1 MREWLASH
9 IRQSSIMKILV
20 AGGTGFI
27 GTHVVRELLSV
38 DPDISIRILTRRAQT
53 ANRWGK
59 RVEFTQANV
68 TKPATLASTAAG
80 VDIAVHAVQFPNHPI
95 ENPALGR
102 TYLEVAGKGT
112 RNMVE
117 ACKDARV
124 RRFVYLTCGGRAG
137 GKNRLWITARE
148 MAENAVRESV
158 MEYVIL
164 RPSFVY
170 GPEDRSLNRMIGFT
184 RHLPLVPVIGDGK
197 ATLRPVS
204 VFDVARVAALAAL
217 RPGGL
222 NRTYDLGGPQ
232 ELTIDQVA
240 RTIQKVL
247 GKKRVLVH
255 LPVALAKFIAGLL
268 SMLPKPPLSP
278 AAVEFMLMQE
288 KVDPGAAEKAFGM
301 KFEDLET
308 ALRRYVGV

>member
-27 GTHVVRELLSV
+27 GTHVVRELLAL
-38 DPDISIRILTRRAQT
+38 DPDTSIRILTRRAQT

-68 TKPATLASTAAG
+68 TKPATLASAVAG
-80 VDIAVHAVQFPNHPI
+80 VDIVVHAVQFPNHPI
-95 ENPALGR
+95 ENPALGW

-124 RRFVYLTCGGRAG
+124 RRFVYLTCAGGAG
-137 GKNRLWITARE
+137 GKNRPWITARK
-148 MAENAVRESV
+148 MAENAVRESG

-164 RPSFVY
+164 RLSFVY

-184 RHLPLVPVIGDGK
+184 RHLPFVPVIGDGK
-197 ATLRPVS
+197 ATLQPVS
-204 VFDVARVAALAAL
+204 VFDVARLAAQAAL
-217 RPGGL
+217 RQAGV
-222 NRTYDLGGPQ
+222 NQTYDLGGPQ

-288 KVDPGAAEKAFGM
+288 KVDPRAAEEAFGM

-308 ALRRYVGV
+308 ALRRYVRP

>member
-1 MREWLASH
+1 
-9 IRQSSIMKILV
+9 MKVLV

-27 GTHVVRELLSV
+27 GTHSVRELLAL

-68 TKPATLASTAAG
+68 TKRATLSSAVAG
-80 VDIAVHAVQFPNHPI
+80 VDVVVHSVQFPNHPV
-95 ENPALGR
+95 ENPALGW
-102 TYLEVAGKGT
+102 TYLEVDGKGT

-117 ACKDARV
+117 ACKNARV
-124 RRFVYLTCGGRAG
+124 RRFIYVTCSGASA
-137 GKNRLWITARE
+137 KNRAAARK
-148 MAENAVRESV
+148 MAEDAVRESR

-164 RPSFVY
+164 RPSLVY

-184 RHLPLVPVIGDGK
+184 RHFPLIPVIGNGK
-197 ATLRPVS
+197 AVLQPIS
-204 VFDVARVAALAAL
+204 VFDVARVAALATLKQGAV
-217 RPGGL
+217 
-222 NRTYDLGGPQ
+222 NQTYDLGGPQ

-247 GKKRVLVH
+247 GKKRVLIH

-278 AAVEFMLMQE
+278 AAVESMLIEE
-288 KVDPGAAEKAFGM
+288 KVDAGGAEKAFGI

-308 ALRRYVGV
+308 ALRRYVD

>member
-1 MREWLASH
+1 
-9 IRQSSIMKILV
+9 MKVLV

-27 GTHVVRELLSV
+27 GTHAVRELLSL
-38 DPDISIRILTRRAQT
+38 DPDTSIRILTRRAQT

-68 TKPATLASTAAG
+68 TKPATLPSTAAG
-80 VDIAVHAVQFPNHPI
+80 VDIAIHAVQFPNHPI
-95 ENPALGR
+95 ENPGLGW
-102 TYLEVAGKGT
+102 TYLEVAGKGA

-117 ACKDARV
+117 ACKNARV
-124 RRFVYLTCGGRAG
+124 RRFVYVTCAG
-137 GKNRLWITARE
+137 AAGENRSWDTARK
-148 MAENAVRESV
+148 MAEKAVRESG

-184 RHLPLVPVIGDGK
+184 RHVPFVPVIGDGK
-197 ATLRPVS
+197 ATLRPAS
-204 VFDVARVAALAAL
+204 VFDVARIAALAAL
-217 RPGGL
+217 RQGGV
-222 NRTYDLGGPQ
+222 NETYDLGGPQ

-288 KVDPGAAEKAFGM
+288 KVDPGAAEEAFGL

-308 ALRRYVGV
+308 ALRRYVRP